1 MYLLKVLLEEIFEAK
16 YPKDLIMF
24 NFSQIPPKKFLQH
37 IKSIIEIRKKLKKI
51 IWKLR
56 RLEKLKKLPRFDT
69 NYWDWKL
76 REPWDT
82 KDIVF

>member
-51 IWKLR
+51 I
-56 RLEKLKKLPRFDT
+56 
-69 NYWDWKL
+69 
-76 REPWDT
+76 
-82 KDIVF
+82 

>member
-16 YPKDLIMF
+16 YPKDLMF

-51 IWKLR
+51 I
-56 RLEKLKKLPRFDT
+56 
-69 NYWDWKL
+69 
-76 REPWDT
+76 
-82 KDIVF
+82 

>member
-37 IKSIIEIRKKLKKI
+37 IKSIIEIRKKTQKNNMEI
-51 IWKLR
+51 AQ
-56 RLEKLKKLPRFDT
+56 T
-69 NYWDWKL
+69 
-76 REPWDT
+76 
-82 KDIVF
+82 